1 MADQV
6 TGKIA
11 ITGVDCQT
19 PVGRDIR
26 ATAAAIRAGT
36 GLFAEHPFYF
46 PILRDEEE
54 DEPYLATASI
64 CTHLADE
71 EFATERLSEL
81 LLEPLIRLVEGSG
94 FNRKEIGGG
103 SICFALPEKGTGIE
117 NLNLGQSFLNGIVK
131 NVSLPK
137 SVDLTAIK
145 MGSMGFFYFLKNAIQ
160 QLESGQSNF
169 VIIAAMDSFISDVR
183 LSYYDEKWRLK
194 SDRNPHG
201 FIPGEASSLVMLE
214 FEESAKARGAKIL
227 ARLDGYGIG
236 REPNPVTQD
245 KSSTGAGMTMAIREC
260 LTQRTNDSTV
270 KWVIS
275 GINGEQYHSYEWG
288 VVNSRLLERMSGNL
302 QLHHY
307 ADTIG
312 EVGSAMPGISIGC
325 VVNAFDRGYAPAASA
340 LICAGDDNGLRAA
353 LSVSKPEEI

>member
-1 MADQV
+1 MVDQA
-6 TGKIA
+6 GKIV

-26 ATAAAIRAGT
+26 ASAAAIRAGT
-36 GLFAEHPFYF
+36 GLFIEHPFYF
-46 PILRDEEE
+46 PILRDAEE
-54 DEPYLATASI
+54 DEPYQATASI
-64 CTHLADE
+64 CTHLTDE

-94 FNRKEIGGG
+94 FNRKEIGDG
-103 SICFALPEKGTGIE
+103 SICFALPEKGSGIAE
-117 NLNLGQSFLNGIVK
+117 LNLGQDFLNDIVRK
-131 NVSLPK
+131 VALPK

-145 MGSMGFFYFLKNAIQ
+145 MGSMGFFYFLKKAIEK
-160 QLESGQSNF
+160 LESGQSKY
-169 VIIAAMDSFISDVR
+169 VIIAATDSFISNAR
-183 LSYYDEKWRLK
+183 LTYYDEHWRLK
-194 SDRNPHG
+194 SNRNPHG

-214 FEESAKARGAKIL
+214 LEEQAKARGANLL

-245 KSSTGAGMTMAIREC
+245 KSSTGEGMTVAFRKC
-260 LTQRTNDSTV
+260 LVQRNNDSTV
-270 KWVIS
+270 KWIIS

-288 VVNSRLLERMSGNL
+288 VVNSRLLGKISSDV

-312 EVGSAMPGISIGC
+312 EVGSALPGISIGC
-325 VVNAFDRGYAPAASA
+325 AVNAFERGYAVDASA
-340 LICAGDDNGLRAA
+340 LICAGDDKGLRAV
-353 LSVSKPEEI
+353 LSVSKPEEN